1 MPKTFEFGKVAEPVF
16 TYVDA
21 EGKTHSPKLWVL
33 VTTLRTELAA
43 ATRTAK
49 EEARKAAEATGDE
62 PEPSDDLAISRQVVG
77 KIVGIP
83 NLTQHQAIA
92 FQAALA
98 EAVTELDEV
107 KKMRQLS
114 AS

>member
-1 MPKTFEFGKVAEPVF
+1 MPKPFEFGKVVEPVF

-21 EGKTHSPKLWVL
+21 EGKTHSPKLWDL
-33 VTTLRTELAA
+33 FKSIRTEMAA
-43 ATRTAK
+43 AMRTAK
-49 EEARKAAEATGDE
+49 EEARKAAEPTGDE
-62 PEPSDDLAISRQVVG
+62 PEAIDDLEISRQVVG
-77 KIVGIP
+77 KVLGIP
-83 NLTQHQAIA
+83 DITQQQANA

-98 EAVTELDEV
+98 EAVYELDES